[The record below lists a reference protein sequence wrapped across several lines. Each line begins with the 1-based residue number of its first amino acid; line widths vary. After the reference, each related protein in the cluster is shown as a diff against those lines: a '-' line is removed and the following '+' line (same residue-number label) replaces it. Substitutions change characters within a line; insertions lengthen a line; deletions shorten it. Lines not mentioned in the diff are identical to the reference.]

1 MFKQTI
7 LGAAAGAAGTSALNI
22 ATYADMVLRARP
34 PSSVPQQTAGKL
46 TEQVGLDLAPGSE
59 GEAAESATQ
68 HRTTALGQLMGYATG
83 LGVGAAYGALHEV
96 LGPRWGRMMPLLGG
110 VIAGLGATAA
120 GDLPSVA
127 LGITKPTTWSPAEWL
142 SDVIPHLLYGLATA
156 ATYEAF
162 GDR

>member
-1 MFKQTI
+1 MYKQI
-7 LGAAAGAAGTSALNI
+7 VLGAAAGAVGTSALNI

-34 PSSVPQQTAGKL
+34 PSSVPEQTAGKL
-46 TEQVGLDLAPGSE
+46 TEQVGLDLAPGSDGE
-59 GEAAESATQ
+59 EAASAAGN
-68 HRTTALGQLMGYATG
+68 RKTALGQLMGYATG
-83 LGVGAAYGALHEV
+83 LGVGATYGVLHEA
-96 LGPRWGRMMPLLGG
+96 LGPRWGRMAPLVGG
-110 VIAGLGATAA
+110 VVAGLSATAA

-142 SDVIPHLLYGLATA
+142 SDVIPHLIYGLATA